1 VYSLNVPV
9 PGRVRRLASDL
20 HPHLVAFESRPGDH
34 TLLAK
39 RLDASTPSER
49 HRVQRQVRDA
59 LAGLPPFAVR
69 ITGIDAFQNPTSGP
83 GPVVY
88 LAVDSPGLHDVH
100 DRLVDALGS
109 IDGLGGDDYVPHVT
123 LARGGPQSAA
133 DAATDV
139 DIEPVEWTVERLQFY
154 DAHLEEPAGEIR
166 LPA

>member
-1 VYSLNVPV
+1 MYSLNVPV

-20 HPHLVAFESRPGDH
+20 HPHLVAFDSRPSDH

-39 RLDASTPSER
+39 RLDATTPSDR

-59 LAGLPPFAVR
+59 LDGLPPFAVR
-69 ITGIDAFQNPTSGP
+69 VDAVDYFENPTSGT

-88 LAVDSPGLHDVH
+88 LTVDSPGLHEAH
-100 DRLVDALGS
+100 DRLADALGS

-123 LARGGPQSAA
+123 LARDGPI
-133 DAATDV
+133 DAAERAASVDV
-139 DIEPVEWTVERLQFY
+139 DPVEWTVERLQFY
-154 DAHLEEPAGEIR
+154 DAHLAEPAGEIR

>member
-20 HPHLVAFESRPGDH
+20 HPHLVAFSQSPSDH

-59 LAGLPPFAVR
+59 LRELPPFAVR
-69 ITGIDAFQNPTSGP
+69 ITGIDYFENPTSGTS
-83 GPVVY
+83 PVVY
-88 LAVDSPGLHDVH
+88 LAVDSPGLHEAH
-100 DRLVDALGS
+100 DRLVDELGS
-109 IDGLGGDDYVPHVT
+109 MSGLGGDDYVPHVT
-123 LARGGPQSAA
+123 LARDGPL
-133 DAATDV
+133 DAARAATGIDV
-139 DIEPVEWTVERLQFY
+139 DPVEWTVERLEFY

-166 LPA
+166 LPV

>member
-1 VYSLNVPV
+1 MNVPV

-20 HPHLVAFESRPGDH
+20 HPHLVDFATYPSDH

-39 RLDASTPSER
+39 RLDASTPSDR

-59 LAGLPPFAVR
+59 LAGMPPFAVR
-69 ITGIDAFQNPTSGP
+69 VTGIDYFEDPTSGT

-88 LAVDSPGLHDVH
+88 LAVESPGLREVH

-123 LARGGPQSAA
+123 IARDGPMAAA
-133 DAATDV
+133 DAAADV
-139 DIEPVEWTVERLQFY
+139 DVDPIEWTVDRLQFY

>member
-20 HPHLVAFESRPGDH
+20 HPNLVAFDSQPSDH

-39 RLDASTPSER
+39 RLDASTPSDR

-59 LAGLPPFAVR
+59 LAEYPPFAVR
-69 ITGIDAFQNPTSGP
+69 ITGINTFQNPTSGP

-88 LAVDSPGLHDVH
+88 LAVESPGLHDVH

-123 LARGGPQSAA
+123 LARDGPRDAA
-133 DAATDV
+133 DAATQV
-139 DIEPVEWTVERLQFY
+139 DIDSIEWTVERLEFY